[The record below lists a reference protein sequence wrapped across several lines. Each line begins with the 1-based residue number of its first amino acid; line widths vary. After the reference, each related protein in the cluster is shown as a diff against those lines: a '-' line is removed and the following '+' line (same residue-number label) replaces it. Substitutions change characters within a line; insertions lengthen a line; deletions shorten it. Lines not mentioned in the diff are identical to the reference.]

1 MKHSRFGKLF
11 TALAA
16 AALLLGACAPAA
28 TPAPTAAPTT
38 APQPTTAPEP
48 TVAPTSAAEPV
59 TLNIMHNYAPDDAKG
74 PVLAE
79 VIADFTAANP
89 DVKIETEVFSDRDIP
104 TKVETAFAA
113 GTEPDIVFN
122 NYAGSKRTWPD
133 AGVTIVV
140 NDLMKEWG
148 LLDTFSPLALET
160 ATDAQGRMVGFP
172 LDGFTWPMWYNTE
185 ILDKAG
191 VKVPTTIDELIDA
204 SAKIRAAGFEPL
216 VIGGKDDTGYGL
228 FTIIT
233 QVPMTD
239 EKMIEIYGEGKFH
252 DPVAQEGLKLFTKL
266 RDAGV
271 FAKNSEG
278 LTGGAMT
285 EMFFAGKAAMMHG
298 GSWFFGSLPEE
309 LQDKVVLGGFP
320 ISPDSPHKKPM
331 IYAGYGKAVW
341 ITRNGAKKM
350 DAVERFIKF
359 LFKGETIA
367 KFVERSGMTSPLK
380 STPVNEANVSKFIA
394 SSGKYVENVEVVK
407 LTDNNVPQD
416 QFEALYRATADAY
429 IPGTTVDTIAEELEA
444 IYR

>member
-1 MKHSRFGKLF
+1 
-11 TALAA
+11 
-16 AALLLGACAPAA
+16 LGACAPAA
-28 TPAPTAAPTT
+28 TPTAAPTT
-38 APQPTTAPEP
+38 APQPT
-48 TVAPTSAAEPV
+48 VAPTAAPTPV
-59 TLNIMHNYAPDDAKG
+59 TLHIMHNWAPDDPKG
-74 PVLAE
+74 PVLSE
-79 VIADFTAANP
+79 VFADFMAANP
-89 DVKIETEVFSDRDIP
+89 DVKIEAEVFSDRDIP
-104 TKVETAFAA
+104 TKVETAFTA
-113 GTEPDIVFN
+113 GSEPDIVFN

-133 AGVTIVV
+133 AGVTIPV
-140 NDLMKEWG
+140 NDLMTEWG

-172 LDGFTWPMWYNTE
+172 IDGFTWPLWFNTD
-185 ILDKAG
+185 ILDAAG
-191 VKVPTTIDELIDA
+191 VEVPTTIDELIDA

-239 EKMIEIYGEGKFH
+239 EKMIEIYGEGKFST

-271 FAKNSEG
+271 FAKDSEG
-278 LTGGAMT
+278 LTGGAMN
-285 EMFFAGKAAMMHG
+285 EMFFSGKAAMMHA
-298 GSWFFGSLPEE
+298 GSWSFGSLPAEMA
-309 LQDKVVLGGFP
+309 DHVVLGGFP
-320 ISPDSPHKKPM
+320 ITPDSPHKKPM

-341 ITRNGAKKM
+341 ITRNGATKM

-367 KFVERSGMTSPLK
+367 KFVERTGMTSPLK
-380 STPVNEANVSKFIA
+380 STPVNPANVSKFIA
-394 SSGKYVENVEVVK
+394 SSGQYVENVEVVK

-429 IPGTTVDTIAEELEA
+429 IPGTTVETIAEELEA
-444 IYR
+444 IYK